1 MSRIIV
7 AVCMHIQ
14 MGSNSMSRC
23 SNRFKDPNVRKEMG
37 LEEGLSQR
45 TINRAVSLIGIA
57 ATRS

>member
-1 MSRIIV
+1 M

-23 SNRFKDPNVRKEMG
+23 SDRFKDPNVRKEMG